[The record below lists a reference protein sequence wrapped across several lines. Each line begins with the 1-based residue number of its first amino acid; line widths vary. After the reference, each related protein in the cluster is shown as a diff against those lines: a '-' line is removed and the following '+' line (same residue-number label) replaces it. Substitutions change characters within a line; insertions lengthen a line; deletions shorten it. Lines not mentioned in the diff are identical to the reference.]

1 MLNYSLLVL
10 FRLYSSMLDN
20 HRKPPDIR
28 MCRWP
33 AWPLL
38 SKTQT
43 ADEDNLE
50 YSFILGIDSHN
61 SAQMIC
67 TCLFKNIQALQ
78 VYVPKF
84 RPCHMTTPPFLEM
97 CKPTISTHEDSCGHG
112 TSGRDHQ
119 CTSSSFSR
127 RKWSFYPGVYTVSS
141 CTTQTP
147 SNASSGQPTSST
159 VSSYNQTVRRKH
171 THTKHSLLSRSLQ
184 IHQQPHCSANLDKSP
199 TFRKMGVSLQ
209 SFS

>member
-1 MLNYSLLVL
+1 
-10 FRLYSSMLDN
+10 
-20 HRKPPDIR
+20 
-28 MCRWP
+28 
-33 AWPLL
+33 
-38 SKTQT
+38 
-43 ADEDNLE
+43 
-50 YSFILGIDSHN
+50 
-61 SAQMIC
+61 MIC

-78 VYVPKF
+78 IYVPKF

-184 IHQQPHCSANLDKSP
+184 IHKQPHCSANLDKSP